1 MPVPLGSFHY
11 GIRVRLTQGYLWLSQ
26 GPQAEG
32 PWSVDRA
39 VTDGIEFRDP
49 LPDVISL
56 YDQQEH
62 C

>member
-11 GIRVRLTQGYLWLSQ
+11 GIRVRLTQRYLWLSQ

-32 PWSVDRA
+32 PWSVDRV